1 MLAFVSD
8 LAPELTKN
16 QLHGKI
22 HHHTKHPI
30 LKEHVITKEAKPSEE
45 STKQI
50 SGRRRA
56 ANRLWS
62 PKRWCKEKAWNLGS
76 ISQKNTQGGGWQKK
90 KKGEGKNTDFDSSPT
105 TAQTELSPSNVYADK
120 T

>member
-50 SGRRRA
+50 SGQRHA

-62 PKRWCKEKAWNLGS
+62 PERWRKEKAWNLGS

-90 KKGEGKNTDFDSSPT
+90 KKGGRKKHRF
-105 TAQTELSPSNVYADK
+105 
-120 T
+120 